1 MRYDV
6 PTYLRVKS
14 NIFSWVSSHGKTL
27 LVQRVTFNWC
37 EACIIPCQPAPPQAR
52 EGLQC
57 YLYITEAATR
67 NVRETGNQIIGK
79 LLSMPY
85 TRVQPKLDWRPY
97 CINEPIKLN
106 VNSWGHFLW
115 PFNEDFCLPEL
126 MRLSTHDF
134 QHPNTA
140 KNCTGNAFFYS
151 NTRAWITVVARS
163 I

>member
-1 MRYDV
+1 MRYGV
-6 PTYLRVKS
+6 PTYLKVKN
-14 NIFSWVSSHGKTL
+14 NIFSWVSSHEKTL
-27 LVQRVTFNWC
+27 LAQRVTFNWC

-57 YLYITEAATR
+57 YLYITEAATW

-85 TRVQPKLDWRPY
+85 TRVHPKLDWRPY
-97 CINEPIKLN
+97 CINKAKCKQLRSLFMALQWGLLPTEPYEAEH
-106 VNSWGHFLW
+106 SW
-115 PFNEDFCLPEL
+115 
-126 MRLSTHDF
+126 LSTSEYS
-134 QHPNTA
+134 
-140 KNCTGNAFFYS
+140 KNCTGNAFFSS

>member
-6 PTYLRVKS
+6 PTYLWVKS

-27 LVQRVTFNWC
+27 LAQRVTFNWC

-85 TRVQPKLDWRPY
+85 TRVQLKLDWRPY
-97 CINEPIKLN
+97 CINETIKLN

-115 PFNEDFCLPEL
+115 PFMRTFAYRSLWGWALMTFKIRIQQKIALETHSSLATQGPES
-126 MRLSTHDF
+126 R
-134 QHPNTA
+134 
-140 KNCTGNAFFYS
+140 
-151 NTRAWITVVARS
+151 
-163 I
+163 